1 LHFYGEMADEVA
13 EKAWQRAGLTVIV
26 STPARM
32 GNLLAMS
39 DDDRADAIATTGLFL
54 NFIAVIAGVIC
65 LASWGTSDAMV
76 AAPAGAVAL
85 LSFSAS
91 IACFRAQ
98 ADEQDQ
104 QEIPVG

>member
-1 LHFYGEMADEVA
+1 MADEVA

-54 NFIAVIAGVIC
+54 NLIAVIAGVIC

>member
-1 LHFYGEMADEVA
+1 MADEVA
-13 EKAWQRAGLTVIV
+13 EKAWQRTGLTVIV
-26 STPARM
+26 STPAVS

-76 AAPAGAVAL
+76 AALAGIVAL

>member
-1 LHFYGEMADEVA
+1 MASPVL

-76 AAPAGAVAL
+76 AALAGAVAL

-98 ADEQDQ
+98 ADEQDH